1 MLNPLPVDKLI
12 VTIFWK
18 FNRTN
23 KMNSDIKQAM
33 YEQKRKTD
41 REKIKPGNSKTLW
54 EATNIAM
61 DNYFV
66 CLNTRKGSK
75 RTNSNDVKCLC

>member
-1 MLNPLPVDKLI
+1 
-12 VTIFWK
+12 
-18 FNRTN
+18 
-23 KMNSDIKQAM
+23 MNSDIKQAM
-33 YEQKRKTD
+33 YEKKRKTA